1 MDDLTNVT
9 VDNTPTRF
17 PRIAKHLT
25 EVDPDQLNALDA
37 TSKTFYDHCYDFSA
51 VPTKPTSLAGVDS
64 SEKEVCKLTV
74 TAPVA
79 SEYAV
84 KTLQVLTGSD
94 AVLEVQS
101 FTVTAACSS
110 SGDLTVDGDT
120 VAVLDTDDAAAV
132 AGKIRA
138 ASLTNW
144 TTSGSGAD
152 VILTA
157 KTYDDKAEVVLNA
170 GGTGTTFSAIS
181 EDTKGTTTAGNITI
195 TLEGPGAVTV
205 AISDGDDVATVVA
218 SIDGETYTGWT
229 TSVDGDTVTFTC
241 DTYGPK
247 TGSFVDTDSTGV
259 TVATGDLVDDNVGV
273 DASGNVTVTLD
284 GTPYVTALAIDD
296 DTVEKVATAI
306 GATSY
311 GAGWSAGVVGDVVTF
326 TAVGYGDASPDIS
339 FADTDTTGAA
349 GTTSVE
355 TQGLNQVTV
364 TWTDVGPASDSYKVY
379 YKTSAAGTETQADIL
394 GETEFTGT
402 KNPLGTDIPA
412 AATKIGFVVAGVN
425 EVGTGEY
432 TDPVFVDIV

>member
-1 MDDLTNVT
+1 MDDLTNIT

-25 EVDPDQLNALDA
+25 EVDPDQLNALDS

-51 VPTKPTSLAGVDS
+51 VPSKPTLLAGIDS

-79 SEYAV
+79 SEKAV
-84 KTLQVLTGSD
+84 KTLEVLTGSN

-144 TTSGSGAD
+144 TTSGSEAD

-170 GGTGTTFSAIS
+170 GTTGVTFSAIS
-181 EDTKGTTTAGNITI
+181 EDIKGTTTAGNVTI
-195 TLEGPGAVTV
+195 TLEGPGAVNI
-205 AISDGDDVATVVA
+205 AIGDGDNVATVVA
-218 SIDGETYTGWT
+218 AIGGGTYAGWT
-229 TSVDGDTVTFTC
+229 PTVDGSIITFTC

-247 TGSFVDTDSTGV
+247 TGSFAAGSTGV
-259 TVATGDLVDDNVGV
+259 TVTSGDLVDDNIGV

-284 GTPYVTALAIDD
+284 GVGTATALAIDD
-296 DTVEKVATAI
+296 DTVEKVATKI

-311 GAGWSAGVVGDVVTF
+311 GAGWSAGVVGAVVTF
-326 TAVGYGDASPDIS
+326 TAVGYGDQSPDIS
-339 FADTDTTGAA
+339 FADTDTTGVA
-349 GTTSVE
+349 GTPSVE

-364 TWTDVGPASDSYKVY
+364 TWTDNGPGSDSYKIY
-379 YKTSAAGTETQADIL
+379 YKTGTAGTETQADIL
-394 GETEFTGT
+394 AGTEFTGT

-425 EVGTGEY
+425 EVGTSEY
-432 TDPVFVDIV
+432 TGPIFVDIA